1 MKTLFTIFIYL
12 FPFLL
17 FSQDAIELSLKSG
30 DFTLEKTLEID
41 NLDSDSY
48 RLITFNTL
56 PTESE
61 KVELNEL
68 GIDFLYYLP
77 KNTFAVYLEN
87 NIASAILSEY
97 DVVSINNFD
106 PSFKIDSKLKQ
117 DTLPSWALQNN
128 YFLLRLSFLKL
139 PILINL

>member
-17 FSQDAIELSLKSG
+17 FSQDSIELSLKSG
-30 DFTLEKTLEID
+30 DFTLEKTLDID
-41 NLDSDSY
+41 DLNSDSY

-68 GIDFLYYLP
+68 GIDFLY
-77 KNTFAVYLEN
+77 
-87 NIASAILSEY
+87 
-97 DVVSINNFD
+97 
-106 PSFKIDSKLKQ
+106 
-117 DTLPSWALQNN
+117 
-128 YFLLRLSFLKL
+128 
-139 PILINL
+139 

>member
-1 MKTLFTIFIYL
+1 MKILFTIFIYL

-17 FSQDAIELSLKSG
+17 FSQDSIELSLKSG

-48 RLITFNTL
+48 RLITFNSL

-77 KNTFAVYLEN
+77 KNTFAV
-87 NIASAILSEY
+87 S
-97 DVVSINNFD
+97 
-106 PSFKIDSKLKQ
+106 
-117 DTLPSWALQNN
+117 LQNN
-128 YFLLRLSFLKL
+128 IGSTILSDYDIVSVNNFEPFFVQLLVFGQMESQVADLQSCK
-139 PILINL
+139 NLRKRPYQRSH